1 MSSRRD
7 LDQSAMS
14 KKIVQLGYGKM
25 GRAVLDDLIK
35 TAWFDHLVV
44 ADAGPNF
51 LPEIAKIR
59 DPRVKAVGLDVDN
72 RQALLALIEG
82 ADVVVELLPVRY
94 TMQVAQAAV
103 EAGTHMVSSVFIIDW
118 SIQDP
123 EGVKRQ
129 QAQMAEVDR
138 KAREKGL
145 TVLKEF
151 GMDPGLD
158 LIVAGETVRQLDEV
172 KVLYTYGA
180 GFPEHRLSQANPL
193 GYKFTW
199 SIVDTICSYSIPGRI
214 LKNGQAQEVPAD
226 GMFTPGNYHILD
238 LNEMGGPL
246 ECFVNGDG
254 ESLARLFPAI
264 AESATTLGRFICRW
278 PGHAAFWDKMVKSG
292 FTRIDPIQV
301 DGLDVVPAAF
311 CAALLGSQGQFHY
324 GAGER
329 DVALIRADARGIK
342 NGKPTRV
349 VSQII
354 DYRDLE
360 TGYTAMQR
368 TVAYPM
374 SIGAQMIMDGR
385 LSKRGIVGPSE
396 VPFEPFLTELRKR
409 GLDITRKVEHW
420 DGSIEP
426 GGE

>member
-1 MSSRRD
+1 
-7 LDQSAMS
+7 MS

-25 GRAVLDDLIK
+25 GKTVLNDLIK
-35 TAWFDHLVV
+35 TAQFDDLVV

-51 LPEIAKIR
+51 ISEIAKIE
-59 DPRVKAVGLDVDN
+59 DPRIKPVTLNVDDQKAVRD
-72 RQALLALIEG
+72 LIEG
-82 ADVVVELLPVRY
+82 AAVVVELLPVRY

-123 EGVKRQ
+123 EGARRQ
-129 QAQMAEVDR
+129 QEQMAEVDR
-138 KAREKGL
+138 KAKEKGL
-145 TVLKEF
+145 TILKEF

-158 LIVAGETVRQLDEV
+158 IIVAGETVRQLDEV

-180 GFPEHRLSQANPL
+180 GFPENQLSQANPL

-199 SIVDTICSYSIPGRI
+199 SIIDTICSYSIPGRI
-214 LKNGQAQEVPAD
+214 IKNGKVQEVPAD
-226 GMFTPGNYHILD
+226 GMFVPGNWHILD
-238 LNEMGGPL
+238 LKEMGGPL

-264 AESATTLGRFICRW
+264 AKSARTLGRFICRW
-278 PGHAAFWDKMVKSG
+278 PGHAAFWEKMVKCG
-292 FTRIDPIQV
+292 FTRIEPVKVNNV
-301 DGLDVVPAAF
+301 DVIPAEF
-311 CAALLGSQGQFHY
+311 CAALLGSQQQFHY
-324 GAGER
+324 SVDER

-349 VSQII
+349 VCQII
-354 DYRDLE
+354 DYRDLK

-396 VPFEPFLTELRKR
+396 VPFDQFVTELRRR
-409 GLDITRKVEHW
+409 GLDITQKVQQW
-420 DGSIEP
+420 NGSIEP
-426 GGE
+426 GGENV